1 MSGTIAPALALEHE
15 LIDLLGARAVSTE
28 PRVRERASVDGAPM
42 SPILAARLPL
52 GLADL
57 VVFAADAQQIATA
70 VAAAVR
76 HGVPVTVR
84 GRGTGNYG
92 QGIPRHGG
100 LVIDTTRAK
109 AITQV
114 ADGSI
119 TAEAGAP
126 MISLEQAAAATGQE
140 LWMYPSTVQ
149 STIGGFL
156 SGGSGGT
163 GSIAHGSNDRGFVV
177 ALDVVHADGTDTIVH
192 VEGEDA
198 LGYVHNYGTA
208 GVIVRA
214 TVRLEPARDWRGVYA
229 SFPTFEGTRAVL
241 QTIGALEP
249 APRLVSGDNP
259 QISAALPPDE
269 AIPQGRSSLRIIIDA
284 AQVAQATRIIDAAG
298 GRVEAVREGP
308 QASMRIS
315 MLSYNHP
322 IEWYQKSQPHPV
334 FHLEVSGMPLTENTP
349 AVEAVYPGG
358 LLHLESTKEHPIGML
373 AAPYVDEETVAA
385 GIAALNGLGVGVHSP
400 HQWNVDFRVD
410 ETVALAART
419 DPRGL
424 LNPGKLD
431 PAYSGARK
439 GAIR

>member
-1 MSGTIAPALALEHE
+1 
-15 LIDLLGARAVSTE
+15 
-28 PRVRERASVDGAPM
+28 
-42 SPILAARLPL
+42 
-52 GLADL
+52 
-57 VVFAADAQQIATA
+57 
-70 VAAAVR
+70 
-76 HGVPVTVR
+76 
-84 GRGTGNYG
+84 
-92 QGIPRHGG
+92 
-100 LVIDTTRAK
+100 
-109 AITQV
+109 
-114 ADGSI
+114 
-119 TAEAGAP
+119 
-126 MISLEQAAAATGQE
+126 
-140 LWMYPSTVQ
+140 
-149 STIGGFL
+149 
-156 SGGSGGT
+156 
-163 GSIAHGSNDRGFVV
+163 
-177 ALDVVHADGTDTIVH
+177 
-192 VEGEDA
+192 
-198 LGYVHNYGTA
+198 
-208 GVIVRA
+208 
-214 TVRLEPARDWRGVYA
+214 
-229 SFPTFEGTRAVL
+229 VL

-269 AIPQGRSSLRIIIDA
+269 AIPQDRSSLRFILAA
-284 AQVAQATRIIDAAG
+284 AQRREATRISAEAG

-334 FHLEVSGMPLTENTP
+334 FHLEVSGMPLTENAP

-358 LLHLESTKEHPIGML
+358 LLHLESTREHPIGML

-385 GIAALNGLGVGVHSP
+385 GIDALTALGVGVHSP

-431 PAYSGARK
+431 PTYAGARK